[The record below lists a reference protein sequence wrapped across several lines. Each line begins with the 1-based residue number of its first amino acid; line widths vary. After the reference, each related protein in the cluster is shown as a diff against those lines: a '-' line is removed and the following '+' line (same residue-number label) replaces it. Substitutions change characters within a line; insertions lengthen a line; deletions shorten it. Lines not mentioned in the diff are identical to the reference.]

1 MFKAR
6 FQDAQSVLTGLNMG
20 FYAHYLRHIS
30 GFLAE
35 KTKIQIPDVLG
46 IHD

>member
-1 MFKAR
+1 MHR
-6 FQDAQSVLTGLNMG
+6 VSWDGLEYG

-35 KTKIQIPDVLG
+35 KTKIQIPDFLG
-46 IHD
+46 IHV